1 MKLFG
6 GFAVALVVGLLSTG
20 ALAQSSGG
28 LAVDLQN
35 QRGAGA
41 VNGPVVGGNVTTDVN
56 VGGDVRATA
65 EENST
70 ASNRIGSVTS
80 GAIGGNF
87 DSRVRVGGDVEA
99 VARQDSCAEN
109 VIGSVGTAA
118 CNGN

>member
-6 GFAVALVVGLLSTG
+6 GIAVALVIGLSAGG

-41 VNGPVVGGNVTTDVN
+41 VNGPAIGGNVTTDVN

-70 ASNRIGSVTS
+70 ASNRAGSVTG

-87 DSRVRVGGDVEA
+87 DSRVRVGGDLEA

-109 VIGSVGTAA
+109 NLGSVGAPA
-118 CNGN
+118 CGN